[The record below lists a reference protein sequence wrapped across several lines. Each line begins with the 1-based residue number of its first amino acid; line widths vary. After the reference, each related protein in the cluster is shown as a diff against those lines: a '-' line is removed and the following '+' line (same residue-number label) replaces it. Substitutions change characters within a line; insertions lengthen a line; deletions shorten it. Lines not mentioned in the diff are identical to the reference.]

1 MTTELD
7 IHFEMT
13 KYDNCKDTLFDV
25 KSGFHL
31 FAIYLYIYSVEN
43 NKFDDNIF
51 IHNKDNHIKIIKF
64 AKNEWDDFTNNEKK
78 LWENLRSKCYKIN
91 KINNTYTRILVQCK
105 EIIRKIDE
113 DRRYNSYEG
122 ILSRKLGK
130 VNNLIE
136 RINQLNSYGVFS
148 DDEYY
153 HREWEIEDL
162 HGQLSEAK
170 NDLYSFYSS

>member
-1 MTTELD
+1 MTTELE
-7 IHFEMT
+7 IKFEEIKFEIT
-13 KYDNCKDTLFDV
+13 KYINCKDTLFDV

-31 FAIYLYIYSVEN
+31 FFIYKYIERNTIYE
-43 NKFDDNIF
+43 FLDDF
-51 IHNKDNHIKIIKF
+51 IDDYKYD
-64 AKNEWDDFTNNEKK
+64 WDDFTNNEKN
-78 LWENLRSKCYKIN
+78 LWDNLSQRFFKNN
-91 KINNTYTRILVQCK
+91 KINNTYTRTLVQCK
-105 EIIRKIDE
+105 KIIRKIDE

-162 HGQLSEAK
+162 HRQLSEAK